1 MRIIRRIYYKKC
13 QKKKK
18 KLFNFFPLLSFLA
31 IPIFSG
37 LILLT
42 LSPESNK
49 TGNFTNT
56 FANKIN
62 YDNKL
67 SKSQEDLVGFKQ
79 KNKKIFSRQS
89 NQKFTNF
96 SLLKS
101 SNVKN
106 VLKGENV
113 DIKIFLD
120 LIDTNNNSLS
130 ANVEYYQTKNNEYLK
145 QIISFFE
152 ENNIKI
158 NSSYVSKLSPI
169 IWININSL
177 AEKKSLELLEKL
189 DFVLLVINNIENTT
203 NSDSLPTYS
212 AKSLNQ
218 EAKPK
223 IFYDNLDHA
232 AYYYAYLSNTKYY
245 FTKEKEIVDYKY
257 RGSNKYEKVGVVEPG
272 MSGTYDE
279 SDSLKAQIPKYLVNY
294 YNIGRADSKKT
305 NENQNDH
312 ASLVSGIIVG
322 KSGFAFNT
330 DLHLANLGEVTFDS
344 PVWMS
349 VFEKLIIEKG
359 VRVINHSYGFNF
371 IDQKDVDAS
380 FKDIYGNNSLL
391 KNSVSRYID
400 HLYYLDFLSRKYG
413 VINIFAAGNEYDDR
427 LKNNDPKKKY
437 GYISGYANA
446 INSIVVGSS
455 FGTKENFYASNF
467 SNRLLPNALKGLP
480 KPLIVAP
487 GENIVGLSDQKSP
500 ESGTS
505 FSAPIVTGIVS
516 TIIGSNPYLFNEKN
530 IIPAIK
536 SVLSSSA
543 VDSKLDYQGIKNFVE
558 STKKENEKRH
568 TSSSIDDY
576 LEDSSK
582 SRYLQNYENEH
593 KSKPNGFDTAVGAG
607 QINFANIQKAIENLK
622 TFSVS
627 FENTDEY
634 VYVSPEI
641 KLNQGNKIKA
651 SLAWAFNAGLTKPL
665 KKYESRLHSWYDNL
679 VAYGSSYVAD
689 QNPGTLYGEYHPQSN
704 FEEEYHPKYPN
715 EWLNRKT
722 LFEKQENK
730 LFSDYDLKLQK
741 KEGDNW
747 QSIYLNS
754 GSSWSSNVELIRYSA
769 EESGIYRI
777 LVRKHKSYL
786 FEESVDDNLAVSYV
800 IQEK

>member
-1 MRIIRRIYYKKC
+1 MKMSKN
-13 QKKKK
+13 
-18 KLFNFFPLLSFLA
+18 KLFKFFPLLSFLA

-37 LILLT
+37 LVSPT

-49 TGNFTNT
+49 TSNFANT

-67 SKSQEDLVGFKQ
+67 SKSQEDLAGFKQ
-79 KNKKIFSRQS
+79 KNKKIFSRKS
-89 NQKFTNF
+89 SQKFTAF

-101 SNVKN
+101 SNVEN
-106 VLKGENV
+106 VLKTENV

-120 LIDTNNNSLS
+120 LIDTNNNSIS

-145 QIISFFE
+145 QITSLFE

-189 DFVLLVINNIENTT
+189 DFVSLVINNLENTT

-223 IFYDNLDHA
+223 IFYSNLEHA
-232 AYYYAYLSNTKYY
+232 AYYYAYLSNTKDY

-257 RGSNKYEKVGVVEPG
+257 TRDNKYEKVGVVEVG

-330 DLHLANLGEVTFDS
+330 DLHLANLGKVSSFDS

-349 VFEKLIIEKG
+349 IFEKLIIEKG
-359 VRVINHSYGFNF
+359 VRVINHSYGYDF
-371 IDQKDVDAS
+371 IHEKDVDAN
-380 FKDIYGNNSLL
+380 FQDIYGINSLL

-427 LKNNDPKKKY
+427 LKKHDDRLINNNNPDPEKEY

-455 FGTKENFYASNF
+455 FGTKENFYASIF
-467 SNRLLPNALKGLP
+467 SNRLLPKALKGLP

-516 TIIGSNPYLFNEKN
+516 TIIGSNPYLFNDKN

-543 VDSKLDYQGIKNFVE
+543 VDSKFDYKGIKNFVE
-558 STKKENEKRH
+558 STKKENEKQN
-568 TSSSIDDY
+568 TWSSIDNY
-576 LEDSSK
+576 IEDSSK
-582 SRYLQNYENEH
+582 ARYLQNYENEH
-593 KSKPNGFDTAVGAG
+593 ESKSNGFDTAVGAG

-641 KLNQGNKIKA
+641 KLNQGKKIKA

-665 KKYESRLHSWYDNL
+665 GKYESTLNTWYNNL
-679 VAYGSSYVAD
+679 LTFGLSYVAD
-689 QNPGTLYGEYHPQSN
+689 KIVESAYNKAVQSK
-704 FEEEYHPKYPN
+704 FEKEYHPKHPD
-715 EWLNRKT
+715 EWLNRET
-722 LFEKQENK
+722 LLNKQKNR
-730 LFSDYDLKLQK
+730 LLSNYDLKLQK
-741 KEGDNW
+741 KVGNNW
-747 QSIYLNS
+747 QNINLNS
-754 GSSWSSNVELIRYSA
+754 GSSGSSNVELIRYSA
-769 EESGIYRI
+769 EESGVYRI
-777 LVRKHKSYL
+777 LVKKTSSSL
-786 FEESVDDNLAVSYV
+786 FKESVDDNLAVSYV

>member
-1 MRIIRRIYYKKC
+1 MSKN
-13 QKKKK
+13 
-18 KLFNFFPLLSFLA
+18 KLFKVFSLLSFLA

-37 LILLT
+37 LISLT
-42 LSPESNK
+42 LSSESNK
-49 TGNFTNT
+49 TGNFASN

-67 SKSQEDLVGFKQ
+67 SKSQEDLAGFKQ
-79 KNKKIFSRQS
+79 KNKKIFSRKS
-89 NQKFTNF
+89 NQKFTAF

-106 VLKGENV
+106 VLKAENV
-113 DIKIFLD
+113 NIKIFLD

-145 QIISFFE
+145 QITSLFE

-189 DFVLLVINNIENTT
+189 DFVSLVINNIENTT

-218 EAKPK
+218 EVKPK
-223 IFYDNLDHA
+223 IFYSNLEHA
-232 AYYYAYLSNTKYY
+232 AYYYAYLSNTKDY

-257 RGSNKYEKVGVVEPG
+257 PGPYTHEKVGVVEVG

-279 SDSLKAQIPKYLVNY
+279 SDWLKAQIPKYLVNY

-330 DLHLANLGEVTFDS
+330 DLHLANLGEVGSFDS

-349 VFEKLIIEKG
+349 IFEKLIIEKG

-371 IDQKDVDAS
+371 IHKKDVDAE
-380 FKDIYGNNSLL
+380 FKDIYGNNSSLL

-413 VINIFAAGNEYDDR
+413 VINIFAAGNEYDDKW
-427 LKNNDPKKKY
+427 KNDIKNSEEKY

-467 SNRLLPNALKGLP
+467 SNRLLPKGLKGLP

-516 TIIGSNPYLFNEKN
+516 TIIGSNHHLFHKNN

-543 VDSKLDYQGIKNFVE
+543 VDSKLDYQGIKNFIE
-558 STKKENEKRH
+558 STKKENEKQN
-568 TSSSIDDY
+568 TWSSIDDY
-576 LEDSSK
+576 LERPSK
-582 SRYLQNYENEH
+582 WLYLLNYENEH
-593 KSKPNGFDTAVGAG
+593 KSKSNGFDTAVGAG
-607 QINFANIQKAIENLK
+607 QINFANIQKAIDNLK

-627 FENTDEY
+627 FQNTDEY

-641 KLNQGNKIKA
+641 KLNQGDKIKA
-651 SLAWAFNAGLTKPL
+651 SLAWAFNAGLTKPVTWND
-665 KKYESRLHSWYDNL
+665 SRFYSWYANL
-679 VAYGSSYVAD
+679 VAYGSGWYILD
-689 QNPGTLYGEYHPQSN
+689 NNPGAMYGEYHPQSSI
-704 FEEEYHPKYPN
+704 EEEYHHKYPY
-715 EWLNRKT
+715 EWLKRKA
-722 LFEKQENK
+722 LFEKQKNT

-747 QSIYLNS
+747 QTIYLNS
-754 GSSWSSNVELIRYSA
+754 GSSWNSNVELIRYSA

-777 LVRKHKSYL
+777 LVKKHSSSL

>member
-1 MRIIRRIYYKKC
+1 MSKN
-13 QKKKK
+13 
-18 KLFNFFPLLSFLA
+18 KLFKVFTLLSFLA

-37 LILLT
+37 LISST

-67 SKSQEDLVGFKQ
+67 SKSQEDLAGFKQ
-79 KNKKIFSRQS
+79 KNKKIFSRKS
-89 NQKFTNF
+89 NQKFTAF

-101 SNVKN
+101 SNVEN
-106 VLKGENV
+106 VLKAENV
-113 DIKIFLD
+113 NIKIFLD

-145 QIISFFE
+145 QITLLFE

-189 DFVLLVINNIENTT
+189 DFVSLVINNIENTT

-218 EAKPK
+218 EVKPK
-223 IFYDNLDHA
+223 IFYSNLEHA
-232 AYYYAYLSNTKYY
+232 AYYYAYLSNTKDY

-257 RGSNKYEKVGVVEPG
+257 PEAYYEHQKVGVIEPG

-279 SDSLKAQIPKYLVNY
+279 SDWLKAQIPKYLVNY
-294 YNIGRADSKKT
+294 YNIGRTDSKKT

-330 DLHLANLGEVTFDS
+330 DLHLANLGEVGSFDS

-349 VFEKLIIEKG
+349 IFEKLIIEKG

-371 IDQKDVDAS
+371 IHEKDVDAN
-380 FKDIYGNNSLL
+380 FKDIYGNNSSLL

-413 VINIFAAGNEYDDR
+413 VINIFAAGNEYDDKW
-427 LKNNDPKKKY
+427 KNDIKNSKEKY

-467 SNRLLPNALKGLP
+467 SNRLLPKGLKDLP

-516 TIIGSNPYLFNEKN
+516 TIIATNHHLFNNKN

-543 VDSKLDYQGIKNFVE
+543 VDSKLDYQGIKNFIE
-558 STKKENEKRH
+558 STKKENEKQN
-568 TSSSIDDY
+568 TWSSIDDY
-576 LEDSSK
+576 LDNLSK
-582 SRYLQNYENEH
+582 WRYLLNYENEH
-593 KSKPNGFDTAVGAG
+593 ESKSSGFDTAVGAG

-627 FENTDEY
+627 FQNTDEY

-641 KLNQGNKIKA
+641 KLNQGDKIKA
-651 SLAWAFNAGLTKPL
+651 SLAWAFNAGLTKPVTWND
-665 KKYESRLHSWYDNL
+665 SRFYSWYASLLKYGGYILDN
-679 VAYGSSYVAD
+679 
-689 QNPGTLYGEYHPQSN
+689 NPGAMYGEYHPQSN
-704 FEEEYHPKYPN
+704 IEEEYHHKYPY
-715 EWLNRKT
+715 EWLKRKT
-722 LFEKQENK
+722 LFEKQKNT

-747 QSIYLNS
+747 QSIYLDS
-754 GSSWSSNVELIRYSA
+754 GSSGNSNVELIRYSA

-777 LVRKHKSYL
+777 LVKKHSSYL
-786 FEESVDDNLAVSYV
+786 FEESIDDNLAVSYV

>member
-1 MRIIRRIYYKKC
+1 MSKN
-13 QKKKK
+13 
-18 KLFNFFPLLSFLA
+18 KLFKFFPLLSFLA

-37 LILLT
+37 LISLT
-42 LSPESNK
+42 LSSESNK
-49 TGNFTNT
+49 TGNFAST

-67 SKSQEDLVGFKQ
+67 SKSQEDLAGFKQ

-89 NQKFTNF
+89 NQKLTAF

-106 VLKGENV
+106 VLKAENV

-130 ANVEYYQTKNNEYLK
+130 ENVEYYQTKNNEYLK
-145 QIISFFE
+145 QITSLFE

-189 DFVLLVINNIENTT
+189 DFVSLVINNIENTT

-223 IFYDNLDHA
+223 IFYSNLEHA
-232 AYYYAYLSNTKYY
+232 AYYYSYLSNTKDY
-245 FTKEKEIVDYKY
+245 FTKEKEIVDYKST
-257 RGSNKYEKVGVVEPG
+257 RDNAYEKVGVVEVG

-279 SDSLKAQIPKYLVNY
+279 SDWLKAQIPKYLVNY

-330 DLHLANLGEVTFDS
+330 DLHLANLGKVESFDS

-349 VFEKLIIEKG
+349 IFEKLIIEKG
-359 VRVINHSYGFNF
+359 VRLINHSYGYDF
-371 IDQKDVDAS
+371 IHEKDVDAN
-380 FKDIYGNNSLL
+380 FEDIYGINSLL

-413 VINIFAAGNEYDDR
+413 VINIFAAGNEYDDKW
-427 LKNNDPKKKY
+427 KNDIKDSEEKY

-467 SNRLLPNALKGLP
+467 SNRLLPKALKGLP

-516 TIIGSNPYLFNEKN
+516 TIIGSNHGLFHKNN

-543 VDSKLDYQGIKNFVE
+543 VDSKLDYQDIKNFIE
-558 STKKENEKRH
+558 STKKENEKRN
-568 TSSSIDDY
+568 TWSSIDNY
-576 LEDSSK
+576 LDNLSK
-582 SRYLQNYENEH
+582 WRYLLNYENEH
-593 KSKPNGFDTAVGAG
+593 ESKSSGFDTAVGAG
-607 QINFANIQKAIENLK
+607 QINYANIQKAIKNLR

-627 FENTDEY
+627 FQNTDEY
-634 VYVSPEI
+634 VYISPEI

-651 SLAWAFNAGLTKPL
+651 SLAWAFNAGLTKPVTWND
-665 KKYESRLHSWYDNL
+665 SRFDSWYANLLKYGGGYIFDN
-679 VAYGSSYVAD
+679 
-689 QNPGTLYGEYHPQSN
+689 NPGAMYGEYHPQSSI
-704 FEEEYHPKYPN
+704 EDEYDPKYPF
-715 EWLNRKT
+715 EWLNKKA
-722 LFEKQENK
+722 LFEKQKNT

-741 KEGDNW
+741 KVGDNW

-754 GSSWSSNVELIRYSA
+754 GSSGNSNVELIRYSA
-769 EESGIYRI
+769 EESGVYRI
-777 LVRKHKSYL
+777 LVRKFSSSL

>member
-1 MRIIRRIYYKKC
+1 MKMSKN
-13 QKKKK
+13 
-18 KLFNFFPLLSFLA
+18 KLFKFFPLLSFLA

-37 LILLT
+37 LISLT
-42 LSPESNK
+42 LSSESNK
-49 TGNFTNT
+49 TGNFAST

-67 SKSQEDLVGFKQ
+67 SKSQEDLAGFKQ

-89 NQKFTNF
+89 NQKLTAF

-106 VLKGENV
+106 VLKAENV

-130 ANVEYYQTKNNEYLK
+130 ENVEYYQTKNNEYLK
-145 QIISFFE
+145 QITSLFE

-189 DFVLLVINNIENTT
+189 DFVSLVINNIENTT

-223 IFYDNLDHA
+223 IFYSNLEHA
-232 AYYYAYLSNTKYY
+232 AYYYSYLSNTKDY
-245 FTKEKEIVDYKY
+245 FTKEKEIVDYKST
-257 RGSNKYEKVGVVEPG
+257 RDNAYEKVGVVEVG

-279 SDSLKAQIPKYLVNY
+279 SDWLKAQIPKYLVNY

-330 DLHLANLGEVTFDS
+330 DLHLANLGKVESFDS

-349 VFEKLIIEKG
+349 IFEKLIIEKG
-359 VRVINHSYGFNF
+359 VRLINHSYGYDF
-371 IDQKDVDAS
+371 IHEKDVDAN
-380 FKDIYGNNSLL
+380 FEDIYGINSLL

-413 VINIFAAGNEYDDR
+413 VINIFAAGNEYDDKW
-427 LKNNDPKKKY
+427 KNDIKDSEEKY

-467 SNRLLPNALKGLP
+467 SNRLLPKALKGLP

-516 TIIGSNPYLFNEKN
+516 TIIGSNHGLFHKNN

-543 VDSKLDYQGIKNFVE
+543 VDSKLDYQDIKNFIE
-558 STKKENEKRH
+558 STKKENEKRN
-568 TSSSIDDY
+568 TWSSIDNY
-576 LEDSSK
+576 LDNLSK
-582 SRYLQNYENEH
+582 WRYLLNYENEH
-593 KSKPNGFDTAVGAG
+593 ESKSSGFDTAVGAG
-607 QINFANIQKAIENLK
+607 QINYANIQKAIKNLR

-627 FENTDEY
+627 FQNTDEY
-634 VYVSPEI
+634 VYISPEI

-651 SLAWAFNAGLTKPL
+651 SLAWAFNAGLTKPVTWND
-665 KKYESRLHSWYDNL
+665 SRFDSWYANLLKYGGGYIFDN
-679 VAYGSSYVAD
+679 
-689 QNPGTLYGEYHPQSN
+689 NPGAMYGEYHPQSSI
-704 FEEEYHPKYPN
+704 EDEYDPKYPF
-715 EWLNRKT
+715 EWLNKKA
-722 LFEKQENK
+722 LFEKQKNT

-741 KEGDNW
+741 KVGDNW

-754 GSSWSSNVELIRYSA
+754 GSSGNSNVELIRYSA
-769 EESGIYRI
+769 EESGVYRI
-777 LVRKHKSYL
+777 LVRKFSSSL

>member
-1 MRIIRRIYYKKC
+1 MPKN
-13 QKKKK
+13 
-18 KLFNFFPLLSFLA
+18 KLFKFFPLLSFLA

-37 LILLT
+37 LISIT
-42 LSPESNK
+42 LSSESNK
-49 TGNFTNT
+49 TGNFANT

-67 SKSQEDLVGFKQ
+67 SKSQEDLAGFKQ
-79 KNKKIFSRQS
+79 KNKKIFSRKS

-101 SNVKN
+101 SNVEN
-106 VLKGENV
+106 VLKAENV

-145 QIISFFE
+145 QIISLLE

-189 DFVLLVINNIENTT
+189 DFVSLVINNIENTT

-212 AKSLNQ
+212 AKSSNQ

-223 IFYDNLDHA
+223 IFYSNLEHA
-232 AYYYAYLSNTKYY
+232 AYYYSYLRNTKDY
-245 FTKEKEIVDYKY
+245 FTKEQEIVDYKHI
-257 RGSNKYEKVGVVEPG
+257 RDNTYEKVGVIEPG

-330 DLHLANLGEVTFDS
+330 ELHLANLGKEVKFDS

-359 VRVINHSYGFNF
+359 VRVINHSYGFDF
-371 IDQKDVDAS
+371 IDKKDVDAD
-380 FKDIYGNNSLL
+380 FKDIYGNNSIL

-413 VINIFAAGNEYDDR
+413 VINIFAAGNEYDHR
-427 LKNNDPKKKY
+427 LKNKDPEKEY

-467 SNRLLPNALKGLP
+467 SNRLLPKALKDLP

-487 GENIVGLSDQKSP
+487 GENIVGLSDQESP

-516 TIIGSNPYLFNEKN
+516 TIIGANHHLFDKKN

-558 STKKENEKRH
+558 STKKENEKQN
-568 TSSSIDDY
+568 TWSSIDNY
-576 LEDSSK
+576 IEDSSK
-582 SRYLQNYENEH
+582 RSYLQNYENEH

-665 KKYESRLHSWYDNL
+665 EKYESPLNTWYNNL
-679 VAYGSSYVAD
+679 LTFGLSYVAGKVVESAY
-689 QNPGTLYGEYHPQSN
+689 NKALQSK
-704 FEEEYHPKYPN
+704 FEKEYHPKHPD
-715 EWLNRKT
+715 EWLNRET
-722 LFEKQENK
+722 LLNKQKNW

-741 KEGDNW
+741 KVGDNW
-747 QSIYLNS
+747 QSIYLDF
-754 GSSWSSNVELIRYSA
+754 GSSASSNVELIRYSA
-769 EESGIYRI
+769 EESGVYRI
-777 LVRKHKSYL
+777 LVKKYTSSL
-786 FEESVDDNLAVSYV
+786 FKESVDDNLAVSYV

>member
-1 MRIIRRIYYKKC
+1 M
-13 QKKKK
+13 
-18 KLFNFFPLLSFLA
+18 
-31 IPIFSG
+31 
-37 LILLT
+37 
-42 LSPESNK
+42 
-49 TGNFTNT
+49 
-56 FANKIN
+56 
-62 YDNKL
+62 
-67 SKSQEDLVGFKQ
+67 
-79 KNKKIFSRQS
+79 
-89 NQKFTNF
+89 
-96 SLLKS
+96 
-101 SNVKN
+101 
-106 VLKGENV
+106 
-113 DIKIFLD
+113 
-120 LIDTNNNSLS
+120 
-130 ANVEYYQTKNNEYLK
+130 
-145 QIISFFE
+145 
-152 ENNIKI
+152 
-158 NSSYVSKLSPI
+158 SPI

-189 DFVLLVINNIENTT
+189 DFVSLVINNIENTT

-223 IFYDNLDHA
+223 IFYSNWEHA
-232 AYYYAYLSNTKYY
+232 VYYYSYLRNTKDY
-245 FTKEKEIVDYKY
+245 FTKEQEIVDYKY
-257 RGSNKYEKVGVVEPG
+257 PDPYPHEKVGVIEPG

-279 SDSLKAQIPKYLVNY
+279 SDWLKAQIPKYLVNY

-330 DLHLANLGEVTFDS
+330 DLHLANLGKEVKFDS

-359 VRVINHSYGFNF
+359 VRVINHSYGFNS
-371 IDQKDVDAS
+371 IDGKDVDAD
-380 FKDIYGNNSLL
+380 FEDIYGNNSRL

-413 VINIFAAGNEYDDR
+413 VINIFAAGNEYDDKWNNNNNNNNNKNDNKN
-427 LKNNDPKKKY
+427 KNNSSEEKY

-467 SNRLLPNALKGLP
+467 SNRLLPKALKGLP

-487 GENIVGLSDQKSP
+487 GENIVGLSDQKLP
-500 ESGTS
+500 KSGTS

-516 TIIGSNPYLFNEKN
+516 TIIGSNRHLFDKKN

-543 VDSKLDYQGIKNFVE
+543 VDSKLDYQGIKNFIE
-558 STKKENEKRH
+558 STKKENEKQN
-568 TSSSIDDY
+568 TWSSIDDY
-576 LEDSSK
+576 LERPSK
-582 SRYLQNYENEH
+582 WLYLLNYENEH
-593 KSKPNGFDTAVGAG
+593 ESKSSGFDTAVGAG
-607 QINFANIQKAIENLK
+607 QINFANIQKAIKNLK

-634 VYVSPEI
+634 VYISPEI

-665 KKYESRLHSWYDNL
+665 KWNDPRFHSWYDNL
-679 VAYGSSYVAD
+679 VVYGPSYSAYD
-689 QNPGTLYGEYHPQSN
+689 NPGAMYGEYHPQPD
-704 FEEEYHPKYPN
+704 FEEEYHHKYPN
-715 EWLNRKT
+715 EWLKRKT
-722 LFEKQENK
+722 LFKKQKNT

-741 KEGDNW
+741 KVGDNW
-747 QSIYLNS
+747 QSIYLDS
-754 GSSWSSNVELIRYSA
+754 GSSGNSNVELIRYSA

-777 LVRKHKSYL
+777 LVRKFSSSL
-786 FEESVDDNLAVSYV
+786 FKESVDDNLAVSYV

>member
-1 MRIIRRIYYKKC
+1 MSKN
-13 QKKKK
+13 
-18 KLFNFFPLLSFLA
+18 KLFKFFPLLSFLA

-37 LILLT
+37 LISLT
-42 LSPESNK
+42 LSSESNK
-49 TGNFTNT
+49 TGNFAST

-67 SKSQEDLVGFKQ
+67 SKSQEDLAGFKQ
-79 KNKKIFSRQS
+79 KNKKIFSRKS
-89 NQKFTNF
+89 NQKFTAF

-101 SNVKN
+101 SNVEN
-106 VLKGENV
+106 VLKTENV

-120 LIDTNNNSLS
+120 LIDTNDNSIS

-145 QIISFFE
+145 QIISLFE

-189 DFVLLVINNIENTT
+189 DFVSLVINNIENTT

-223 IFYDNLDHA
+223 IFYSNLEHA
-232 AYYYAYLSNTKYY
+232 AYYYSYLSNTKDY
-245 FTKEKEIVDYKY
+245 FTKEKEIVDYKST
-257 RGSNKYEKVGVVEPG
+257 RDNAYEKVGVVEVG

-279 SDSLKAQIPKYLVNY
+279 SDWLKAQIPKYLVNY

-330 DLHLANLGEVTFDS
+330 DLHLANLGKVESFDS

-349 VFEKLIIEKG
+349 IFEKLIIEKG
-359 VRVINHSYGFNF
+359 VRLINHSYGYDF
-371 IDQKDVDAS
+371 IHEKDVDAN
-380 FKDIYGNNSLL
+380 FEDIYGINSLL

-413 VINIFAAGNEYDDR
+413 VINIFAAGNEYDDKW
-427 LKNNDPKKKY
+427 KNDIKDSEEKY

-467 SNRLLPNALKGLP
+467 SNRLLPKALKGLP

-516 TIIGSNPYLFNEKN
+516 TIIGSNHGLFHKNN

-543 VDSKLDYQGIKNFVE
+543 VDSKLDYQDIKNFIE
-558 STKKENEKRH
+558 STKKENEKRN
-568 TSSSIDDY
+568 TWSSIDNY
-576 LEDSSK
+576 LDNLSK
-582 SRYLQNYENEH
+582 WRYLLNYENEH
-593 KSKPNGFDTAVGAG
+593 ESKSSGFDTAVGAG
-607 QINFANIQKAIENLK
+607 QINYANIQKAIKNLR

-627 FENTDEY
+627 FQNTDEY
-634 VYVSPEI
+634 VYISPEI

-651 SLAWAFNAGLTKPL
+651 SLAWAFNAGLTKPVTWND
-665 KKYESRLHSWYDNL
+665 SRFDSWYANLLKYGGGYIFDN
-679 VAYGSSYVAD
+679 
-689 QNPGTLYGEYHPQSN
+689 NPGAMYGEYHPQSSI
-704 FEEEYHPKYPN
+704 EDEYDPKYPF
-715 EWLNRKT
+715 EWLNKKA
-722 LFEKQENK
+722 LFEKQKNT

-741 KEGDNW
+741 KVGDNW

-754 GSSWSSNVELIRYSA
+754 GSSGNSNVELIRYSA
-769 EESGIYRI
+769 EESGVYRI
-777 LVRKHKSYL
+777 LVRKFSSSL

>member
-1 MRIIRRIYYKKC
+1 MKMPKN
-13 QKKKK
+13 
-18 KLFNFFPLLSFLA
+18 KLFKFFPLLSFLA

-37 LILLT
+37 LISIT
-42 LSPESNK
+42 LSSESNK
-49 TGNFTNT
+49 TGNFANT

-67 SKSQEDLVGFKQ
+67 SKSQEDLAGFKQ

-89 NQKFTNF
+89 NQKLTAF

-101 SNVKN
+101 SYVKN
-106 VLKGENV
+106 VLKAENV

-130 ANVEYYQTKNNEYLK
+130 ENVEYYQTKNNEYLK
-145 QIISFFE
+145 QITSLLE

-189 DFVLLVINNIENTT
+189 DFVSLVINNIENTT

-212 AKSLNQ
+212 AKSSNQ

-223 IFYDNLDHA
+223 IFYSNLEHA
-232 AYYYAYLSNTKYY
+232 AYYYSYLRNTKDY
-245 FTKEKEIVDYKY
+245 FTKEQEIVDYKHI
-257 RGSNKYEKVGVVEPG
+257 RDNTYEKVGVIEPG

-330 DLHLANLGEVTFDS
+330 ELHLANLGKEVKFDS

-359 VRVINHSYGFNF
+359 VRVINHSYGFDF
-371 IDQKDVDAS
+371 IDKKDVDAD
-380 FKDIYGNNSLL
+380 FKDIYGNNSIL

-413 VINIFAAGNEYDDR
+413 VINIFAAGNEYDHR
-427 LKNNDPKKKY
+427 LKNKDPEKEY

-467 SNRLLPNALKGLP
+467 SNRLLPKALKDLP

-487 GENIVGLSDQKSP
+487 GENIVGLSDQESP

-516 TIIGSNPYLFNEKN
+516 TIIGANHHLFDKKN

-558 STKKENEKRH
+558 STKKENEKQN
-568 TSSSIDDY
+568 TWSSIDNY
-576 LEDSSK
+576 IEDSSK
-582 SRYLQNYENEH
+582 RSYLQNYENEH

-665 KKYESRLHSWYDNL
+665 EKYESPLNTWYNNL
-679 VAYGSSYVAD
+679 LTFGLSYVAGKVVESAY
-689 QNPGTLYGEYHPQSN
+689 NKALQSK
-704 FEEEYHPKYPN
+704 FEKEYHPKHPD
-715 EWLNRKT
+715 EWLNRET
-722 LFEKQENK
+722 LLNKQKNW

-741 KEGDNW
+741 KVGDNW
-747 QSIYLNS
+747 QSIYLDF
-754 GSSWSSNVELIRYSA
+754 GSSASSNVELIRYSA
-769 EESGIYRI
+769 EESGVYRI
-777 LVRKHKSYL
+777 LVKKYTSSL
-786 FEESVDDNLAVSYV
+786 FKESVDDNLAVSYV

>member
-1 MRIIRRIYYKKC
+1 MKMPKN
-13 QKKKK
+13 
-18 KLFNFFPLLSFLA
+18 KLFKFFPLLSFLA

-37 LILLT
+37 LISIT
-42 LSPESNK
+42 LSSESNK
-49 TGNFTNT
+49 TGNFANT

-67 SKSQEDLVGFKQ
+67 SKSQEDLAGFKQ
-79 KNKKIFSRQS
+79 KNKKIFSRKS

-101 SNVKN
+101 SNVEN
-106 VLKGENV
+106 VLKAENV

-145 QIISFFE
+145 QIISLLE

-189 DFVLLVINNIENTT
+189 DFVSLVINNIENTT

-212 AKSLNQ
+212 AKSSNQ

-223 IFYDNLDHA
+223 IFYSNLEHA
-232 AYYYAYLSNTKYY
+232 AYYYSYLRNTKDY
-245 FTKEKEIVDYKY
+245 FTKEQEIVDYKHI
-257 RGSNKYEKVGVVEPG
+257 RDNTYEKVGVIEPG

-330 DLHLANLGEVTFDS
+330 ELHLANLGKEVKFDS

-359 VRVINHSYGFNF
+359 VRVINHSYGFDF
-371 IDQKDVDAS
+371 IDKKDVDAD
-380 FKDIYGNNSLL
+380 FKDIYGNNSIL

-413 VINIFAAGNEYDDR
+413 VINIFAAGNEYDHR
-427 LKNNDPKKKY
+427 LKNKDPEKEY

-467 SNRLLPNALKGLP
+467 SNRLLPKALKDLP

-487 GENIVGLSDQKSP
+487 GENIVGLSDQESP

-516 TIIGSNPYLFNEKN
+516 TIIGANHHLFDKKN

-558 STKKENEKRH
+558 STKKENEKQN
-568 TSSSIDDY
+568 TWSSIDNY
-576 LEDSSK
+576 IEDSSK
-582 SRYLQNYENEH
+582 RSYLQNYENEH

-665 KKYESRLHSWYDNL
+665 EKYESPLNTWYNNL
-679 VAYGSSYVAD
+679 LTFGLSYVAGKVVESAY
-689 QNPGTLYGEYHPQSN
+689 NKALQSK
-704 FEEEYHPKYPN
+704 FEKEYHPKHPD
-715 EWLNRKT
+715 EWLNRET
-722 LFEKQENK
+722 LLNKQKNW

-741 KEGDNW
+741 KVGDNW
-747 QSIYLNS
+747 QSIYLDF
-754 GSSWSSNVELIRYSA
+754 GSSASSNVELIRYSA
-769 EESGIYRI
+769 EESGVYRI
-777 LVRKHKSYL
+777 LVKKYTSSL
-786 FEESVDDNLAVSYV
+786 FKESVDDNLAVSYV

>member
-1 MRIIRRIYYKKC
+1 MSKN
-13 QKKKK
+13 
-18 KLFNFFPLLSFLA
+18 KLFKVFSLLSFLA

-37 LILLT
+37 LISLT
-42 LSPESNK
+42 LSSESNK
-49 TGNFTNT
+49 TGNFASN

-67 SKSQEDLVGFKQ
+67 SKSQEDLAGFKQ
-79 KNKKIFSRQS
+79 KNKKIFSRKS
-89 NQKFTNF
+89 NQKFTAF

-106 VLKGENV
+106 VLKAENV

-120 LIDTNNNSLS
+120 LIDINNNSLS
-130 ANVEYYQTKNNEYLK
+130 ENVEYYQTKNNEYLK
-145 QIISFFE
+145 QITSLFE

-189 DFVLLVINNIENTT
+189 DFVSLVINNLENTT

-223 IFYDNLDHA
+223 IFYSNLEHA
-232 AYYYAYLSNTKYY
+232 AYYYSYLSNTKDY
-245 FTKEKEIVDYKY
+245 FTKEQEIVDYKY
-257 RGSNKYEKVGVVEPG
+257 PESYTHEKVGVVEVG
-272 MSGTYDE
+272 MSGTYEE
-279 SDSLKAQIPKYLVNY
+279 SDWLKAQIPKYLVNY
-294 YNIGRADSKKT
+294 YNIGRTDSKKT

-330 DLHLANLGEVTFDS
+330 DLHLANLGKDVKFDS

-359 VRVINHSYGFNF
+359 VRLINHSYGFDF
-371 IDQKDVDAS
+371 IDKKDVDAD
-380 FKDIYGNNSLL
+380 FKDIYGNNSIL

-427 LKNNDPKKKY
+427 LKNNDPEKKY

-446 INSIVVGSS
+446 INSIVVCSS

-467 SNRLLPNALKGLP
+467 SNRLLPYVLKGLP

-516 TIIGSNPYLFNEKN
+516 TIIGSNCHSFDKKN

-543 VDSKLDYQGIKNFVE
+543 VDSKLDYQGIKNFIE
-558 STKKENEKRH
+558 STKKENEKQN
-568 TSSSIDDY
+568 TWSSIDDY
-576 LEDSSK
+576 LERPSK
-582 SRYLQNYENEH
+582 WLYLLNYENEH
-593 KSKPNGFDTAVGAG
+593 KSKSNGFDTAVGAG
-607 QINFANIQKAIENLK
+607 QINFANIQKAIDNLK

-627 FENTDEY
+627 FQNTDEY

-641 KLNQGNKIKA
+641 KLNQGDKIKA
-651 SLAWAFNAGLTKPL
+651 SLAWAFNAGLTKPVTWND
-665 KKYESRLHSWYDNL
+665 SRFYSWYANL
-679 VAYGSSYVAD
+679 VAYGSGWYILD
-689 QNPGTLYGEYHPQSN
+689 NNPGAMYGEYHPQSSI
-704 FEEEYHPKYPN
+704 EEEYHHKYPY
-715 EWLNRKT
+715 EWLKRKA
-722 LFEKQENK
+722 LFEKQKNT

-747 QSIYLNS
+747 QTIYLNS
-754 GSSWSSNVELIRYSA
+754 GSSWNSNVELIRYSA

-777 LVRKHKSYL
+777 LVKKHSSSL

>member
-1 MRIIRRIYYKKC
+1 MKMSKN
-13 QKKKK
+13 
-18 KLFNFFPLLSFLA
+18 KLFKVFPLLSFLA

-37 LILLT
+37 FISLT
-42 LSPESNK
+42 LSSETNK
-49 TGNFTNT
+49 TSNFTNT

-67 SKSQEDLVGFKQ
+67 SKSQEDLAGFKQ
-79 KNKKIFSRQS
+79 KNKKIFSRKS
-89 NQKFTNF
+89 NQKFTAF

-101 SNVKN
+101 SEVQNVVKA
-106 VLKGENV
+106 ENV

-130 ANVEYYQTKNNEYLK
+130 ENVEYYQTKNNEYLK
-145 QIISFFE
+145 QITSLFE

-177 AEKKSLELLEKL
+177 TEKKSLELLEKL
-189 DFVLLVINNIENTT
+189 DFVSLVINNIENTT
-203 NSDSLPTYS
+203 NSDLLPTYS

-223 IFYDNLDHA
+223 IFYNNLEHA
-232 AYYYAYLSNTKYY
+232 AYYYSYLSNTKDY
-245 FTKEKEIVDYKY
+245 FTKEQKIVDYKY
-257 RGSNKYEKVGVVEPG
+257 SEPYTREKVGVVEVG

-279 SDSLKAQIPKYLVNY
+279 SDWLKAQIPKYLVNY
-294 YNIGRADSKKT
+294 YNVGRADSKKT

-330 DLHLANLGEVTFDS
+330 DLHLANLGKVESFDS

-371 IDQKDVDAS
+371 IGKKDVDAE
-380 FKDIYGNNSLL
+380 FKDIYGNNSIL

-413 VINIFAAGNEYDDR
+413 VINIFAAGNEYDDKW
-427 LKNNDPKKKY
+427 KNDITNSEEKY

-467 SNRLLPNALKGLP
+467 SNRLLPKALKDLP

-516 TIIGSNPYLFNEKN
+516 TIIATNHHLFNNKN

-543 VDSKLDYQGIKNFVE
+543 VDSELDYQGIKNFIE
-558 STKKENEKRH
+558 STKKENEKRN
-568 TSSSIDDY
+568 TWSSIDNY
-576 LEDSSK
+576 LDNLSK
-582 SRYLQNYENEH
+582 WRYLLNYENEH
-593 KSKPNGFDTAVGAG
+593 ESKSSGFDTAVGAG

-627 FENTDEY
+627 FQNTDEY

-641 KLNQGNKIKA
+641 KLNQGDKIKA
-651 SLAWAFNAGLTKPL
+651 SLAWAFNAGLTKPVTWND
-665 KKYESRLHSWYDNL
+665 SRFYSWYASLLKYGGYILDN
-679 VAYGSSYVAD
+679 
-689 QNPGTLYGEYHPQSN
+689 NPGAMYGEYHPQSN
-704 FEEEYHPKYPN
+704 IEEEYHHKYPY
-715 EWLNRKT
+715 EWLKRKA
-722 LFEKQENK
+722 LFEKQKNT

-747 QSIYLNS
+747 QTIYLNS
-754 GSSWSSNVELIRYSA
+754 GSSWNSNVELIRYSA

-777 LVRKHKSYL
+777 LVKKHSSSL

-800 IQEK
+800 IQKK

>member
-1 MRIIRRIYYKKC
+1 MKMSKN
-13 QKKKK
+13 
-18 KLFNFFPLLSFLA
+18 KLFRFFTLLSFLA

-37 LILLT
+37 LVSLT
-42 LSPESNK
+42 LSSETNK
-49 TGNFTNT
+49 TGNFANT

-79 KNKKIFSRQS
+79 KNKKIFSRKS
-89 NQKFTNF
+89 NQKFTPF

-106 VLKGENV
+106 VLKAENV

-120 LIDTNNNSLS
+120 LIDTNNNSIS
-130 ANVEYYQTKNNEYLK
+130 ENVEYYQTKNNEYLK
-145 QIISFFE
+145 QITSLFE

-189 DFVLLVINNIENTT
+189 DFVSLVINNIENTT

-218 EAKPK
+218 EVKPK
-223 IFYDNLDHA
+223 IFYSNLEHA
-232 AYYYAYLSNTKYY
+232 AYYYSYLSNTKDY

-257 RGSNKYEKVGVVEPG
+257 PEAYYEHQKVGVVEPG

-279 SDSLKAQIPKYLVNY
+279 SDWLKAQIPKYLVNY

-330 DLHLANLGEVTFDS
+330 DLHLANLGKEVTFDS

-349 VFEKLIIEKG
+349 IFEKLIIEKG
-359 VRVINHSYGFNF
+359 VRLINHSYGFNS
-371 IDQKDVDAS
+371 IDKKDVDAD
-380 FKDIYGNNSLL
+380 FEHIYGNNSIL

-413 VINIFAAGNEYDDR
+413 VINIFAAGNEYDDKW
-427 LKNNDPKKKY
+427 KNDITNFEEKY

-467 SNRLLPNALKGLP
+467 SNRLLPKALKDLP

-516 TIIGSNPYLFNEKN
+516 TIIATNHHLFNNKN

-543 VDSKLDYQGIKNFVE
+543 VDSELDYQGIKNFIE
-558 STKKENEKRH
+558 STKKENEKRN
-568 TSSSIDDY
+568 TWSSIDNY
-576 LEDSSK
+576 LDNLSK
-582 SRYLQNYENEH
+582 WRYLLNYENEH
-593 KSKPNGFDTAVGAG
+593 ESKSSGFDTAVGAG

-651 SLAWAFNAGLTKPL
+651 SLAWAFNAGLTKPITWND
-665 KKYESRLHSWYDNL
+665 SRFYSWYASLLKYGGYILDN
-679 VAYGSSYVAD
+679 
-689 QNPGTLYGEYHPQSN
+689 NPGAMYGEYHPQSSI
-704 FEEEYHPKYPN
+704 EEEYDPKHPY
-715 EWLNRKT
+715 EWLKRKT
-722 LFEKQENK
+722 FFEKQENK

-754 GSSWSSNVELIRYSA
+754 GFSWNSNVELIRYSA

-777 LVRKHKSYL
+777 LVKKHSSSL
-786 FEESVDDNLAVSYV
+786 FKESVDDNLAVSYV
-800 IQEK
+800 IQKK